1 MTGRVPAPR
10 IDGPAG
16 ARHLVADQSEVI
28 AFLAEPT
35 IYGPGIERVERV
47 ATHGALVFLA
57 GTRAYKMKRAV
68 RYPYMDFST
77 LALRKVNCEREIALN
92 RRTAPELYL
101 GVLAVVRRAGGRL
114 ALGGPGEP
122 VEWLVV
128 MTRFDESG
136 LCDRLARAGRL
147 TPGLM
152 AALADEIAA
161 FHDGAER
168 LDAGT
173 APGGGAAGLGA
184 VIEGNLSELFE
195 RPDLFPPGGV
205 ATFARASR
213 AALKRHAALLDGRLA
228 AGFVRRCHGDLHL
241 RNICV
246 IDGRPRIFDAIEFN
260 DAIACIDVLYDLAF
274 LIMDLEHRGLRG
286 HANLVLNKYLQHEA
300 EVAGLAALPLF
311 LSVRAAVR
319 AKVGVSMADN
329 QSDALTTQALYDEA
343 GAYFHAARA
352 YLEPAPPRLVAVGG
366 LSGTGK
372 TSLARE
378 LAPGLGAPP
387 GALHLRSDVVRKA
400 LAGVGE
406 LNRLPP
412 ESYNAEASEAVYAE
426 LSRRSRAALGAG
438 RAVIVDGVYAR
449 PEERA
454 AIEAVARDLGLPFHG
469 LWLDCPEDVMMARVA
484 ARRTDASAEVVRGQ
498 RAYDLGEIAWSRLE
512 VSGELP
518 ATTAAAERIV
528 SAPAA
533 PAVQAT
539 SA

>member
-1 MTGRVPAPR
+1 MDR
-10 IDGPAG
+10 GPAQQVAKPSG
-16 ARHLVADQSEVI
+16 ASHLVADQGEVG
-28 AFLAEPT
+28 AFLSEPAT
-35 IYGPGIERVERV
+35 YGPGIERVERV
-47 ATHGALVFLA
+47 DTHGASVFLA
-57 GTRAYKMKRAV
+57 GDRAYKMKRAV

-101 GVLAVVRRAGGRL
+101 GVEAVMRGAGGKL

-128 MTRFDESG
+128 MRRFNQDG
-136 LCDRLARAGRL
+136 LCDRLARTGRL
-147 TPGLM
+147 TLDLM
-152 AALADEIAA
+152 RLLADEIAA
-161 FHDGAER
+161 FHHGAER

-173 APGGGAAGLGA
+173 ATGGGAAGMGA
-184 VIEGNLSELFE
+184 VIEENLSELRE
-195 RPDLFPPGGV
+195 RPDLFPPGDV
-205 ATFARASR
+205 AAFARTSR
-213 AALKRHAALLDGRLA
+213 AALSRHAALLDRRLA

-286 HANLVLNKYLQHEA
+286 HANLVLNRYLQHAA
-300 EVAGLAALPLF
+300 EFSGLAALPLF
-311 LSVRAAVR
+311 VSVRAAVR
-319 AKVGVSMADN
+319 AKVGVSVADS

-343 GAYFHAARA
+343 GAYFRAARA

-387 GALHLRSDVVRKA
+387 GALHLRSDVLRKA

-406 LNRLPP
+406 LNHLAP
-412 ESYNAEASEAVYAE
+412 ESYGAEASAAVYAE
-426 LSRRSRAALGAG
+426 LARRTRAALGAG
-438 RAVIVDGVYAR
+438 RAVIVDAVYAK

-454 AIEAVARDLGLPFHG
+454 AIEAVARDLGVPFHG
-469 LWLDCPEDVMMARVA
+469 LWLDCPEDVMIARVA
-484 ARRTDASAEVVRGQ
+484 GRRADASDATPEVVREQ
-498 RAYDLGEIAWSRLE
+498 LAYDLGEVAWRRLE
-512 VSGELP
+512 VSGALP
-518 ATTAAAERIV
+518 ATTAAAERIL

-533 PAVQAT
+533 QAT
-539 SA
+539 

>member
-1 MTGRVPAPR
+1 MTGQ
-10 IDGPAG
+10 
-16 ARHLVADQSEVI
+16 VADQGEVI
-28 AFLAEPT
+28 AFLTEPAS
-35 IYGPGIERVERV
+35 YGPGIERVERIT
-47 ATHGALVFLA
+47 THGAEVFLA

-68 RYPYMDFST
+68 RYSYMDFST
-77 LALRKVNCEREIALN
+77 LARRKANCEREITLN
-92 RRTAPELYL
+92 RRTAPAIYL
-101 GVLAVVRRAGGRL
+101 GVEAVVRGAEGGL
-114 ALGGPGEP
+114 ALGGAGEP

-128 MTRFDESG
+128 MKRFDQSG

-168 LDAGT
+168 LT
-173 APGGGAAGLGA
+173 GGLVHGGNTLELGAEGLKA
-184 VIEGNLSELFE
+184 VIEGNLSELGE
-195 RPDLFPPGGV
+195 RPELFPPGDLT
-205 ATFARASR
+205 AFADASR
-213 AALKRHAALLDGRLA
+213 AALKHQAALLDERLA

-286 HANLVLNKYLQHEA
+286 HANQVLNRILHHDTD
-300 EVAGLAALPLF
+300 VAGLAALPLF

-319 AKVGVSMADN
+319 AKVSVSVADS

-343 GAYFHAARA
+343 GTYFRAARA
-352 YLEPAPPRLVAVGG
+352 YLEPPPPRLVAVGG
-366 LSGTGK
+366 LSGSGK

-378 LAPGLGAPP
+378 LAPALGAPP
-387 GALHLRSDVVRKA
+387 GALHLRSDILRKA

-406 LNRLPP
+406 LDRLAP
-412 ESYNAEASEAVYAE
+412 ESYTPAASAAVYAE
-426 LSRRSRAALGAG
+426 LLRRTRAALDAG
-438 RAVIVDGVYAR
+438 RAAIVDAVYAR
-449 PEERA
+449 AGERA

-469 LWLDCPEDVMMARVA
+469 LWLDCPEDIMVERLA
-484 ARRTDASAEVVRGQ
+484 ARSHDASDATAEVLRGQ
-498 RAYDLGEIAWSRLE
+498 LAYDLGEIAWHRLE
-512 VSGELP
+512 VSGELA
-518 ATTAAAERIV
+518 ATAAAAERFL
-528 SAPAA
+528 SD
-533 PAVQAT
+533 QAT

>member
-1 MTGRVPAPR
+1 MNR
-10 IDGPAG
+10 GPAQQVEKPSG
-16 ARHLVADQSEVI
+16 ASHLVADRGEVG
-28 AFLAEPT
+28 AFLSEPAT
-35 IYGPGIERVERV
+35 YGPGIAWVERV
-47 ATHGALVFLA
+47 DTHGASVFLA
-57 GTRAYKMKRAV
+57 GDRAYKMKRAV
-68 RYPYMDFST
+68 RYPCMDFST
-77 LALRKVNCEREIALN
+77 LALRKANCEREIALN

-101 GVLAVVRRAGGRL
+101 GVEAVVRGADGRL

-128 MTRFDESG
+128 MKRFDQNG

-147 TPGLM
+147 TAELM

-168 LDAGT
+168 LDAAA

-184 VIEGNLSELFE
+184 VIEENLSELGA
-195 RPDLFPPGGV
+195 RPDLFPPGDV
-205 ATFARASR
+205 AAFARTSR
-213 AALKRHAALLDGRLA
+213 AALKRHAPLLDGRLA

-274 LIMDLEHRGLRG
+274 LVMDLEHRGLRG
-286 HANLVLNKYLQHEA
+286 HANLVLNRYLQHEA

-319 AKVGVSMADN
+319 AKVSISMAD
-329 QSDALTTQALYDEA
+329 SRSYALATQALYGEA
-343 GAYFHAARA
+343 GAYFRAARA

-378 LAPGLGAPP
+378 LAPDLGAPP
-387 GALHLRSDVVRKA
+387 GALHLRSDVLRKA
-400 LAGVGE
+400 LAGVTE
-406 LNRLPP
+406 LSHLPP
-412 ESYNAEASEAVYAE
+412 ESYGAAASRRVYAE
-426 LSRRSRAALGAG
+426 LLRRARTALGAG
-438 RAVIVDGVYAR
+438 RAVIVDAVYAK

-454 AIEAVARDLGLPFHG
+454 AIEAVARDLGVPFHG
-469 LWLDCPEDVMMARVA
+469 LWLECPEDVMIARVA
-484 ARRTDASAEVVRGQ
+484 GRRADASDAAPEVVRRQLG
-498 RAYDLGEIAWSRLE
+498 YDIGTITWHRLDASDAPE
-512 VSGELP
+512 AV
-518 ATTAAAERIV
+518 AVAAKRTL
-528 SAPAA
+528 S
-533 PAVQAT
+533 
-539 SA
+539 S

>member
-10 IDGPAG
+10 IDRPAG
-16 ARHLVADQSEVI
+16 VRHLVADQGEVI
-28 AFLAEPT
+28 AFLTEPAS
-35 IYGPGIERVERV
+35 YGPDIERVERI
-47 ATHGALVFLA
+47 ATHGAMVFLA

-77 LALRKVNCEREIALN
+77 LALRKTTCEREIALN

-101 GVLAVVRRAGGRL
+101 DVEAVVRGADGKL

-128 MTRFDESG
+128 MKRFDQDG

-152 AALADEIAA
+152 AALADEIAT

-168 LDAGT
+168 LDAAA

-184 VIEGNLSELFE
+184 VIEENLSELGE
-195 RPDLFPPGGV
+195 RPDLFPPGDV
-205 ATFARASR
+205 AAFARASR
-213 AALKRHAALLDGRLA
+213 AALNRLAPLLDGRLA

-286 HANLVLNKYLQHEA
+286 HANLVLNRYLQHEA
-300 EVAGLAALPLF
+300 EAAGLAALPLF

-319 AKVGVSMADN
+319 AKVDVSMADS

-352 YLEPAPPRLVAVGG
+352 YLEPPPPRLVAIGG

-378 LAPGLGAPP
+378 LAPDLGAPP
-387 GALHLRSDVVRKA
+387 GALHLRSDVLRKA

-412 ESYNAEASEAVYAE
+412 ESYTPAASEAVYAE
-426 LSRRSRAALGAG
+426 LLRRAHAALDAG

-449 PEERA
+449 PAERA
-454 AIEAVARDLGLPFHG
+454 AIEALAHDLGLPFHG
-469 LWLDCPEDVMMARVA
+469 LWLDCPEPVMVERVA
-484 ARRTDASAEVVRGQ
+484 ARLGDASDATAEVVRGQ
-498 RAYDLGEIAWSRLE
+498 LAYDLGEITWSRLE
-512 VSGELP
+512 VSGGLP
-518 ATTAAAERIV
+518 AATAAAERIL
-528 SAPAA
+528 SKPTD
-533 PAVQAT
+533 QAT

>member
-1 MTGRVPAPR
+1 MDR
-10 IDGPAG
+10 GPAQQIEKPSG
-16 ARHLVADQSEVI
+16 ASHLAADQSEVI
-28 AFLAEPT
+28 AFLAEPAT
-35 IYGPGIERVERV
+35 YGPGIARVERV

-77 LALRKVNCEREIALN
+77 LALRKANCEREIVRN

-101 GVLAVVRRAGGRL
+101 GVEAVVRGVGGKL
-114 ALGGPGEP
+114 ALGGPGEA

-128 MTRFDESG
+128 MKRFDQDG

-168 LDAGT
+168 LDVGPAT
-173 APGGGAAGLGA
+173 GGGAAGLGA
-184 VIEGNLSELFE
+184 VIEDNVNELGERPELFPSGE
-195 RPDLFPPGGV
+195 V
-205 ATFARASR
+205 AAFARASR

-286 HANLVLNKYLQHEA
+286 HANLLLNRYLQHEA
-300 EVAGLAALPLF
+300 AVSGLAALPLF

-319 AKVGVSMADN
+319 AKVGVSAADS

-343 GAYFHAARA
+343 GAYFRAARA
-352 YLEPAPPRLVAVGG
+352 YLEPAAPRLVAVGG

-378 LAPGLGAPP
+378 LAPNLGAPP
-387 GALHLRSDVVRKA
+387 GALHLRSDVLRKA

-406 LNRLPP
+406 LNRLAP
-412 ESYNAEASEAVYAE
+412 ESYSAEASEAVYAE
-426 LSRRSRAALGAG
+426 LARRTRAALDAG

-449 PEERA
+449 PAERA

-469 LWLDCPEDVMMARVA
+469 LWLDCPEDVMVARVA
-484 ARRTDASAEVVRGQ
+484 GRRTDASDATPEVVRGQ
-498 RAYDLGEIAWSRLE
+498 LGYDLSAITWHRLDASGAPE
-512 VSGELP
+512 AVS
-518 ATTAAAERIV
+518 ATAERIL
-528 SAPAA
+528 SSLDRGCWDAG
-533 PAVQAT
+533 
-539 SA
+539 